1 MMKIRKALAFLGY
14 AAATLSVLV
23 PATASSQE
31 KFRISLDTNPTHV
44 RNQGVDI
51 FAKELKKRVGDKL
64 DIEVYPSGQVYRD
77 RDVPKALRQN
87 AIEMGVPGTWQLD
100 GLVPNVALQTLP
112 MFYGVDPDTVHT
124 VMDGKLGDSLNERME
139 DRLKVKILGKWAD
152 LGMQHFYSTTK
163 EIKSYDDLKGMKIRF
178 SGGTANAER
187 LKFQGVIPTL
197 IPYPDLPLAMS
208 QGVVQGVATTHE
220 SAATAKLYDSGLK
233 YAFEDNQFMGQYVP
247 MIRLSFWDKQPKEI
261 QDAILE
267 SWEIAVTQQRKMAGQ
282 AQEDARKTL
291 MDQGVKM
298 AQPSAESIAAMRS
311 SLMSIQPGVIKEMKI
326 DQDMVDIAMQEL
338 RAAKVKF

>member
-1 MMKIRKALAFLGY
+1 MKIRKALALLGY
-14 AAATLSVLV
+14 AAATISVLA
-23 PATASSQE
+23 PAAASSQE

-64 DIEVYPSGQVYRD
+64 DIEIYPSGQVYRD

-124 VMDGKLGDSLNERME
+124 VMDGKLGDSLNKRME

-163 EIKSYDDLKGMKIRF
+163 EITSYDDLKGMKIRF

-187 LKFQGVIPTL
+187 LKFQGVVPTL

-247 MIRLSFWDKQPKEI
+247 MIRLSFWDKQPKDI

-267 SWEIAVTQQRKMAGQ
+267 SWDIAVTQQRKMAGQ
-282 AQEDARKTL
+282 AQQDARQTL
-291 MDQGVKM
+291 IDHGVKM
-298 AQPSAESIAAMRS
+298 AQPSPESIAAMRS

-326 DQDMVDIAMQEL
+326 DQDMADIAMDEL
-338 RAAKVKF
+338 RAAGVKF

>member
-1 MMKIRKALAFLGY
+1 MKIRKALAFLGY

-291 MDQGVKM
+291 MDHGVKM

-338 RAAKVKF
+338 RAAKVEF

>member
-1 MMKIRKALAFLGY
+1 M
-14 AAATLSVLV
+14 
-23 PATASSQE
+23 
-31 KFRISLDTNPTHV
+31 
-44 RNQGVDI
+44 
-51 FAKELKKRVGDKL
+51 
-64 DIEVYPSGQVYRD
+64 
-77 RDVPKALRQN
+77 
-87 AIEMGVPGTWQLD
+87 W
-100 GLVPNVALQTLP
+100 QTLP

-291 MDQGVKM
+291 MDHGVKM

>member
-1 MMKIRKALAFLGY
+1 
-14 AAATLSVLV
+14 
-23 PATASSQE
+23 
-31 KFRISLDTNPTHV
+31 
-44 RNQGVDI
+44 
-51 FAKELKKRVGDKL
+51 
-64 DIEVYPSGQVYRD
+64 
-77 RDVPKALRQN
+77 
-87 AIEMGVPGTWQLD
+87 
-100 GLVPNVALQTLP
+100 
-112 MFYGVDPDTVHT
+112 
-124 VMDGKLGDSLNERME
+124 
-139 DRLKVKILGKWAD
+139 
-152 LGMQHFYSTTK
+152 
-163 EIKSYDDLKGMKIRF
+163 
-178 SGGTANAER
+178 
-187 LKFQGVIPTL
+187 
-197 IPYPDLPLAMS
+197 
-208 QGVVQGVATTHE
+208 VATTHE

-291 MDQGVKM
+291 MDHGVKM

>member
-1 MMKIRKALAFLGY
+1 MKIRKALAFVGSV
-14 AAATLSVLV
+14 AAAVSMLAPT
-23 PATASSQE
+23 TASSQE
-31 KFRISLDTNPTHV
+31 KFRISLDTNPSHV
-44 RNQGVDI
+44 RNRGVDI

-64 DIEVYPSGQVYRD
+64 DIEIYPSGQVYRD
-77 RDVPKALRQN
+77 RDVPKALRQG

-100 GLVPNVALQTLP
+100 GLVPNIALQTLP
-112 MFYGVDPDTVHT
+112 MFYGVDPATVHT
-124 VMDGKLGDSLNERME
+124 VMDGKLGDFLNKRTE

-152 LGMQHFYSTTK
+152 LGMQHFYSSTK

-187 LKFQGVIPTL
+187 LKFQGIVPTL

-233 YAFEDNQFMGQYVP
+233 YGFEDNQFMGQYVP

-261 QDAILE
+261 QNAILE
-267 SWEIAVTQQRKMAGQ
+267 SWEVSVKQQREMAGK
-282 AQEDARKTL
+282 AQLDARQTL
-291 MDQGVKM
+291 IDHGVKM
-298 AQPSAESIAAMRS
+298 AQPSPEKIAAMRA

-326 DQDMVDIAMQEL
+326 DQDIVDIAMQEL
-338 RAAKVKF
+338 RAAKVGF

>member
-291 MDQGVKM
+291 MDHGVKM

>member
-1 MMKIRKALAFLGY
+1 MKIRKALAFLGY

-291 MDQGVKM
+291 MDHGVKM